1 MVSFPFLSYLNKLR
15 RTVKRVKGV
24 LGVVER
30 RGRGERE
37 GWVVDGVSGGEV
49 RGEKGEWLKGMA
61 KGILLSLLT

>member
-1 MVSFPFLSYLNKLR
+1 MVSFPFLSYLSKLR
-15 RTVKRVKGV
+15 RVKGV
-24 LGVVER
+24 LGVGER

-61 KGILLSLLT
+61 KGILLSL

>member
-15 RTVKRVKGV
+15 RVKGV
-24 LGVVER
+24 LGVGER

-61 KGILLSLLT
+61 KGILLSL